1 MPFNLIQIKKLNDD
15 AIIPTRANKTDAGYD
30 LYAIEDYEIPREC
43 KKGIKTGISM
53 AIPDGYVGLIWP
65 RSGLAS
71 KYAIDTLAG
80 VIDSG
85 YRGEV
90 IVLLQNHGPSN
101 VHINK
106 GDRIAQILFQSV
118 AQLPLLEVKD
128 LEESDRGE
136 NGFGS
141 SGK

>member
-1 MPFNLIQIKKLNDD
+1 MPFNLIQIKKLNED
-15 AIIPTRANKTDAGYD
+15 ATIPTKANKTDAGYD
-30 LYAIEDYEIPREC
+30 LYSIEDYEIPREC
-43 KKGIKTGISM
+43 KKGIRTGISM

-65 RSGLAS
+65 RSGLAA

-90 IVLLQNHGPSN
+90 IVLLQNHGPAN
-101 VHINK
+101 VKINK
-106 GDRIAQILFQSV
+106 GDRVAQILFQSI
-118 AQLPLLEVKD
+118 AQLPLLEVAN

>member
-1 MPFNLIQIKKLNDD
+1 MPFNLIQIKKLNED
-15 AIIPTRANKTDAGYD
+15 ATIPTKANKTDAGYD
-30 LYAIEDYEIPREC
+30 LYSIEDYEIPREC
-43 KKGIKTGISM
+43 KKGIRTGISM

-65 RSGLAS
+65 RSGLAA

-90 IVLLQNHGPSN
+90 IVLLQNHGPAN
-101 VHINK
+101 VKINK
-106 GDRIAQILFQSV
+106 GDRVAQILFQSI

-141 SGK
+141 SGN